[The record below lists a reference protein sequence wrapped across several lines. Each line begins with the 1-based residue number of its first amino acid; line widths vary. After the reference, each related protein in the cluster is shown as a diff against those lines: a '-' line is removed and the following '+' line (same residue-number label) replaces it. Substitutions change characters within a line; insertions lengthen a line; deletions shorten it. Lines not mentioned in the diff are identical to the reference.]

1 MDTLKDSK
9 TKKNILYLA
18 VGTIFSVFS
27 IGRYNIVISIYI
39 WPFCFLNYLHKNDSK
54 IIPLIIVS
62 LCLLFSNMLRWI
74 GSTGLNIG
82 ADFILGAY
90 FSIINIIP
98 FLIDDIFYK
107 KILGWKSAL
116 IFPLSVASCE
126 FLFQFNF
133 IANTNLYAYA
143 HRENLQYL
151 QIISLFGVHFLSFVI
166 ALFSSILDYSLDL
179 FTSVNRYSKM
189 IYSYIIII
197 LIIYFFGF
205 IRLLIPQDKETY
217 NVACSIGITQ
227 NLYDKGEDCVLPAED
242 YYDYINN
249 KLEMANSSN
258 SQFMIFAEEV
268 FAIMIKDK
276 EKLINKV
283 KELAKKYNI
292 FVVLPIDISE
302 RENELHNTNEA
313 ILISEEGEVLYN
325 YKKQHLVPYIER
337 GYYENMD
344 KVKVI
349 DTKFGKLTTVI
360 CYDINFPYFINSLSR
375 KHFDLLLIPSWD
387 WEGIAEYHSNELKY
401 RAIEGGFNTVKN
413 TANGITISNDVKG
426 RTLMYYTGKGY
437 EDYFI
442 ISTVNRKGIK
452 TLYSYIGFL
461 FNYIYIISI
470 IFILVSRPLYEK
482 LFSDKERPHSQEMEK
497 LNNSSIGYEEN

>member
-166 ALFSSILDYSLDL
+166 ALFSSILDYS
-179 FTSVNRYSKM
+179 
-189 IYSYIIII
+189 
-197 LIIYFFGF
+197 
-205 IRLLIPQDKETY
+205 
-217 NVACSIGITQ
+217 
-227 NLYDKGEDCVLPAED
+227 
-242 YYDYINN
+242 
-249 KLEMANSSN
+249 
-258 SQFMIFAEEV
+258 
-268 FAIMIKDK
+268 
-276 EKLINKV
+276 
-283 KELAKKYNI
+283 
-292 FVVLPIDISE
+292 
-302 RENELHNTNEA
+302 
-313 ILISEEGEVLYN
+313 
-325 YKKQHLVPYIER
+325 
-337 GYYENMD
+337 
-344 KVKVI
+344 
-349 DTKFGKLTTVI
+349 
-360 CYDINFPYFINSLSR
+360 
-375 KHFDLLLIPSWD
+375 
-387 WEGIAEYHSNELKY
+387 
-401 RAIEGGFNTVKN
+401 
-413 TANGITISNDVKG
+413 
-426 RTLMYYTGKGY
+426 
-437 EDYFI
+437 
-442 ISTVNRKGIK
+442 
-452 TLYSYIGFL
+452 
-461 FNYIYIISI
+461 
-470 IFILVSRPLYEK
+470 
-482 LFSDKERPHSQEMEK
+482 
-497 LNNSSIGYEEN
+497 